1 MLLPRTE
8 REHDAGV
15 DSACA
20 SLMLG
25 VIGLHVGT
33 DKSQYM
39 HAFAYGV
46 AVQLSRTEDKLK
58 MAEDAQSA
66 GYGGGGG

>member
-1 MLLPRTE
+1 MLVVGDR
-8 REHDAGV
+8 V
-15 DSACA
+15 
-20 SLMLG
+20 
-25 VIGLHVGT
+25 GLVGT

>member
-1 MLLPRTE
+1 MCFAYAWSYWP
-8 REHDAGV
+8 
-15 DSACA
+15 
-20 SLMLG
+20 
-25 VIGLHVGT
+25 VGT

>member
-1 MLLPRTE
+1 MRAWTAHVLRLCLELL
-8 REHDAGV
+8 
-15 DSACA
+15 ACGA
-20 SLMLG
+20 
-25 VIGLHVGT
+25 VGT

>member
-1 MLLPRTE
+1 MCFAYAWSYWP
-8 REHDAGV
+8 
-15 DSACA
+15 
-20 SLMLG
+20 
-25 VIGLHVGT
+25 VGT

-39 HAFAYGV
+39 HAFAYG
-46 AVQLSRTEDKLK
+46 VQLSRTEDKLK